1 MAEIAPTVR
10 GEAVLRLFRALAG
23 SAVLLVG
30 LEDLHWADPDSLAV
44 VEYLADNLRAE
55 RVLCVVTVR
64 PESGS
69 AGYELVRSLD
79 ARRSVRFL
87 SLGRLSAAEAGQMVL
102 ACRPAATRDVVRL
115 VVSAADGVPFLVEE
129 LLAAPG
135 VPASFAAGVA
145 ARLTGLGEAERRV
158 IQVAAVL
165 GRQFD
170 WRLLPA
176 AAGADGP
183 RVVGRA
189 LEQAVGSGL
198 VDFHG
203 GAYQFRHALTREAIL
218 DGLLPHVRAELS
230 QVALAAVEAGH
241 PGPPGASRDLAADLA
256 VQAGDTELAARLLTE
271 SGRDSLRRGALATA
285 ASTLRRAADLAGAEG
300 LRRPASALLA
310 EALALAGRVDECI
323 SVSAAA
329 LGMSATAAPAARAQI
344 HLAVAHAAV
353 EATRW
358 PVAADQLAS
367 AERLL
372 AEDPDPALTQRW
384 RVLAAETALAERDV
398 AAARQLAELVL
409 ESAAASAEVRCH
421 ALGLLGRSH
430 RARDLDAARL
440 AFEKALACAEM
451 ANLPLWRLRALHE
464 LGTIELF
471 EQAGT
476 GRLGQAL
483 RTATDLGALSMAA
496 VLDIQL
502 AAAYLFRFD
511 PEAGERHAASALAAA
526 ERLHLTQLYATALVF
541 LAELAGLRRD
551 GEAMERLNSLA
562 LAAAPGD
569 KEMEGSVWGG
579 RGIAAL
585 LDGDE
590 TGARQA
596 LARAVECLAPLANS
610 GPGIYLGL
618 WPLLLAV
625 HADPGAGDA
634 IASARRTGMTVNRAN
649 RGMLLYAEAVLAGR
663 RQPGRDLTA
672 ELADRGAAELANFP
686 VWSDLARMLTARA
699 ALADGWGEPRR
710 WLTSAARSF
719 GESGLEPLAQR
730 CHALLAEPAKSS
742 LSSLG
747 VTPRETEVL
756 DLVTAG
762 LPNKDIAT
770 RLHVSHRTVEKHI
783 ESLLRKTGARS
794 RTQLATVRAGALRAR
809 DR

>member
-1 MAEIAPTVR
+1 
-10 GEAVLRLFRALAG
+10 
-23 SAVLLVG
+23 
-30 LEDLHWADPDSLAV
+30 
-44 VEYLADNLRAE
+44 
-55 RVLCVVTVR
+55 
-64 PESGS
+64 
-69 AGYELVRSLD
+69 
-79 ARRSVRFL
+79 
-87 SLGRLSAAEAGQMVL
+87 
-102 ACRPAATRDVVRL
+102 
-115 VVSAADGVPFLVEE
+115 
-129 LLAAPG
+129 
-135 VPASFAAGVA
+135 
-145 ARLTGLGEAERRV
+145 
-158 IQVAAVL
+158 
-165 GRQFD
+165 
-170 WRLLPA
+170 
-176 AAGADGP
+176 
-183 RVVGRA
+183 
-189 LEQAVGSGL
+189 
-198 VDFHG
+198 
-203 GAYQFRHALTREAIL
+203 
-218 DGLLPHVRAELS
+218 
-230 QVALAAVEAGH
+230 
-241 PGPPGASRDLAADLA
+241 
-256 VQAGDTELAARLLTE
+256 
-271 SGRDSLRRGALATA
+271 
-285 ASTLRRAADLAGAEG
+285 
-300 LRRPASALLA
+300 
-310 EALALAGRVDECI
+310 
-323 SVSAAA
+323 
-329 LGMSATAAPAARAQI
+329 
-344 HLAVAHAAV
+344 
-353 EATRW
+353 
-358 PVAADQLAS
+358 
-367 AERLL
+367 
-372 AEDPDPALTQRW
+372 
-384 RVLAAETALAERDV
+384 
-398 AAARQLAELVL
+398 
-409 ESAAASAEVRCH
+409 
-421 ALGLLGRSH
+421 
-430 RARDLDAARL
+430 
-440 AFEKALACAEM
+440 M

-511 PEAGERHAASALAAA
+511 PEAGERHASSALAAA
-526 ERLHLTQLYATALVF
+526 ERLHLTQLHATALVF

-663 RQPGRDLTA
+663 RQPGRDLAA

-730 CHALLAEPAKSS
+730 CHALIAEPARSS

-770 RLHVSHRTVEKHI
+770 RLHVSHRTVEKHV

-794 RTQLATVRAGALRAR
+794 RTQLATVRAGALRPR